1 MKFFKKIWTTIKIFF
16 VGKKK
21 KSDIKVYQDA
31 KATIEKGINKE
42 EILTKAS
49 NATNDEERK
58 EILKPLIEFE
68 SAKQIVEVIEQ
79 EPEILSEQKPTRKR
93 KKLYDLHELEN
104 EIMLLQSSLS
114 LLDLKKSSIK
124 EVANPD
130 TSSFDSRI
138 DKLFSLLSKNKID
151 DKVELSDFTV
161 SAFDKDF
168 KQLEKLLQ

>member
-1 MKFFKKIWTTIKIFF
+1 MKFLKNLWTTIKIFF
-16 VGKKK
+16 LKRKK
-21 KSDIKVYQDA
+21 KSAVDVYNSA
-31 KATIEKGINKE
+31 LATIEKGIDKE

-79 EPEILSEQKPTRKR
+79 EPAILSEQKPTKRR
-93 KKLYDLHELEN
+93 KKLYNLHELEN
-104 EIMLLQSSLS
+104 EIKVLQSSLS

-130 TSSFDSRI
+130 
-138 DKLFSLLSKNKID
+138 
-151 DKVELSDFTV
+151 
-161 SAFDKDF
+161 
-168 KQLEKLLQ
+168 

>member
-1 MKFFKKIWTTIKIFF
+1 MNFFTKIWTTIKIFF
-16 VGKKK
+16 IGKRK

-31 KATIEKGINKE
+31 KATIEKGIDKE

-49 NATNDEERK
+49 SATNDEERK
-58 EILKPLIEFE
+58 AILKPLIEFE

-79 EPEILSEQKPTRKR
+79 EPEILSEQKQTKKR

-114 LLDLKKSSIK
+114 LLDLKKSSIR
-124 EVANPD
+124 EVYNPD

-138 DKLFSLLSKNKID
+138 DKLFSLLSK
-151 DKVELSDFTV
+151 
-161 SAFDKDF
+161 
-168 KQLEKLLQ
+168 